1 MRLPVVGK
9 GHGVV
14 VLHHAVQGH
23 ELVHHVLSATVV
35 EAVMGMDVDLNI
47 AMSEATQEAVNFL
60 QQQRNLSAG
69 DAYALSS
76 IATNFGI
83 SETVNHVRVIYGA
96 IPKKIFSTNPP
107 FWSATS
113 R

>member
-1 MRLPVVGK
+1 MHKGAGK
-9 GHGVV
+9 TMKWPRAEDAAHYY
-14 VLHHAVQGH
+14 
-23 ELVHHVLSATVV
+23 
-35 EAVMGMDVDLNI
+35 VMGMDVDLNV
-47 AMSEATQEAVNFL
+47 AMREAAQESVSFL
-60 QQQRNLSAG
+60 QMEKNLSPG

-96 IPKKIFSTNPP
+96 IPKKIFGTNKP
-107 FWSATS
+107 FWS